1 MTRAIDGILILD
13 KPAGVTSNVAL
24 QRVKRLF
31 QAQKAGHTG
40 SLDPLATGM
49 LPVCLGQATKI
60 SQYLLSA
67 RKSYRVVAELGAATD
82 TGDADGTV
90 TRTAPVP
97 PLTPEVIER
106 ALGAFIG
113 EIDQVPPMY
122 SALKHKGQRLYV
134 LARRG
139 EEVVRPPRRV
149 TIVEIELLKV
159 SGPRVT
165 FAVTCSKGTYI
176 RSLVQDLGESLQTV
190 AHVVAL
196 RRLSVQPFLAE
207 SMHTLEALEA
217 RADEGLPQLDAVL
230 LPLDRGIDHWPRLD
244 LPAAVCARLA
254 QGQRVPAQA
263 DWPQT
268 QVRVY
273 GPGEGFVGIAEIAA
287 GELAPRRIFPS
298 QTYSR

>member
-13 KPAGVTSNVAL
+13 KPAGVTSNGAL
-24 QRVKRLF
+24 QRVKRLY

-67 RKSYRVVAELGAATD
+67 RKRYRVVTELGVATD

-90 TRTAPVP
+90 TRTLPVP
-97 PLTPEVIER
+97 PLTQEAVEQ
-106 ALGAFIG
+106 ALGAFVG

-122 SALKHKGQRLYV
+122 SALKHKGERLYA

-139 EEVVRPPRRV
+139 EEVARPPRRV
-149 TIVEIELLKV
+149 TIVEIDLLEF
-159 SGPRVT
+159 SGSRVT
-165 FAVTCSKGTYI
+165 FTVTCSKGTYV
-176 RSLVQDLGESLQTV
+176 RSLVEDLGVSLQTV

-196 RRLSVQPFLAE
+196 RRLSVQPFPAE
-207 SMHTLEALEA
+207 SMHTLAALEA
-217 RADEGLPQLDAVL
+217 RADEGLSRLDAVL

-244 LPAAVCARLA
+244 LPAVVCARLA

-273 GPGEGFVGIAEIAA
+273 GPGGDFIGIAEIAA
-287 GELAPRRIFPS
+287 GELAPRRIFPG